1 MYRFL
6 HSNKSNGINK
16 AAQIAFC
23 RKKNMC
29 VNARVGAT
37 LVILHFICNE
47 STPVGGNY

>member
-1 MYRFL
+1 MYKFL

-29 VNARVGAT
+29 VNGSGISF
-37 LVILHFICNE
+37 VILHLICNE
-47 STPVGGNY
+47 STLVGGNY

>member
-29 VNARVGAT
+29 VNASGSY
-37 LVILHFICNE
+37 ISN
-47 STPVGGNY
+47 TPLYL